1 MKSIRL
7 VEFGSSLELEEKQD
21 PEPKD
26 SQVLLEVISCGVC
39 HSDLHLRDGY
49 YKIGGEEK
57 LFVKDRGVKLP
68 LTPGHEVVG
77 KVIKVGSNVHSVS
90 VGETKLVYPWIGC
103 GSCEECVSGNPQLC
117 SAPRSLGI
125 YQDGGYSDRILVPD
139 EKWLLDIYD
148 LSPEYACSYACA
160 GLTAYGALK
169 KALPLKKTDTL
180 LIIGAGGLGMFA
192 SQLVP
197 LLTDAKVIFLDLDE
211 SRLDKLKELGFYTVP
226 SSHSDAASEVKKI
239 SGPLGVSAVI
249 DFVNNSTTSSFGF
262 SLLKKN
268 GTLIGVGLFGGE
280 LKIPTP
286 ILSLRSLTVRGS
298 YTGSPGE
305 LKELLK
311 LVSEKKLPPVPVQ
324 IRNLKD
330 ADSALNDLSS
340 GKVLGR
346 LVLSGKSV

>member
-1 MKSIRL
+1 MKSVRL
-7 VEFGSSLELEEKQD
+7 VEFGSSLEWEEKQD

-26 SQVLLEVISCGVC
+26 SEVLLEVISCGVC

-77 KVIKVGSNVHSVS
+77 KVLKVGSKVHTVS
-90 VGETKLVYPWIGC
+90 VGEIKLVYPWIGC
-103 GSCEECVSGNPQLC
+103 GICEECESGNPQLC
-117 SAPRSLGI
+117 SAPKSLGI

-169 KALPLKKTDTL
+169 KVIPLKKTDSL
-180 LIIGAGGLGMFA
+180 VIIGAGGLGMFA
-192 SQLVP
+192 SQLIP
-197 LLTDAKVIFLDLDE
+197 LLTEAKVIFLDLDK
-211 SRLDKLKELGFYTVP
+211 SRLEKLKELGFYTVT
-226 SSHSDAASEVKKI
+226 SSHPDIAAEVKKI

-249 DFVNNSTTSSFGF
+249 DFVNNSVTSSLGF

-286 ILSLRSLTVRGS
+286 ILSLRSLTIRGS

-305 LKELLK
+305 LKELLQ
-311 LVSEKKLPPVPVQ
+311 LVSKNKIRPVPLE
-324 IRNLKD
+324 IRGFQEAN
-330 ADSALNDLSS
+330 SALNDLAD
-340 GKVLGR
+340 GKILGR
-346 LVLSGKSV
+346 VVLSGKP

>member
-1 MKSIRL
+1 MKSARL
-7 VEFGSSLELEEKQD
+7 VEFGSSLEWEERQD
-21 PEPKD
+21 PEPKG
-26 SQVLLEVISCGVC
+26 SEVLLEVISCGVC

-77 KVIKVGSNVHSVS
+77 KVLKVGSKVRSVS
-90 VGETKLVYPWIGC
+90 IGETKLVYPWIGC
-103 GSCEECVSGNPQLC
+103 GTCEECESGNPQLC
-117 SAPRSLGI
+117 SAPKSLGI

-139 EKWLLDIYD
+139 RKWLLDIYN
-148 LSPEYACSYACA
+148 LSPEAACSYACA

-169 KALPLKKTDTL
+169 KALPLKKTDSL
-180 LIIGAGGLGMFA
+180 VIIGAGGLGMFA

-197 LLTDAKVIFLDLDE
+197 LLTDAKVIFLDIDG
-211 SRLDKLKELGFYTVP
+211 SRLEKLKKLGFYTVL
-226 SSHSDAASEVKKI
+226 SSHPDPIGEVKNI
-239 SGPLGVSAVI
+239 SGPLGVSSVI
-249 DFVNNSTTSSFGF
+249 DFVNNSATSSLGF

-286 ILSLRSLTVRGS
+286 ILSLRSLTIRGS

-305 LKELLK
+305 LKELLE
-311 LVSEKKLPPVPVQ
+311 LVSKNK
-324 IRNLKD
+324 IRPIPMEIRSFQEAN
-330 ADSALNDLSS
+330 SALNDLAN
-340 GKVLGR
+340 GKILGR
-346 LVLSGKSV
+346 VVLSGK

>member
-77 KVIKVGSNVHSVS
+77 KVLKVGSNVHSVS

-169 KALPLKKTDTL
+169 KALPLNKTDSL

-197 LLTDAKVIFLDLDE
+197 LMTDAKVIFLDLDE

-226 SSHSDAASEVKKI
+226 SSHSDTTSEVKKI

-346 LVLSGKSV
+346 LVLSWK